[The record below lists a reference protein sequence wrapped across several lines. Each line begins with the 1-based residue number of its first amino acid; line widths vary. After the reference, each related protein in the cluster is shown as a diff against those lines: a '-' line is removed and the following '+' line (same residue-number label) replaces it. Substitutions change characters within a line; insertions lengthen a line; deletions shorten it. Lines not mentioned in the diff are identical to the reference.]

1 MVSER
6 VCTKCEF
13 HLKGHCFS
21 VNYMMKVNF
30 VKARQ
35 EGVGLPVIPKSQT
48 CEWFRVA
55 TNECLLQLSLL

>member
-1 MVSER
+1 MSDR

-30 VKARQ
+30 VKSRQ
-35 EGVGLPVIPKSQT
+35 AGVALPVIPKSQT
-48 CEWFRVA
+48 CEFFRSA
-55 TNECLLQLSLL
+55 ADSRPLQINLL